1 MKDIIDW
8 CNTNNGFLTGILSI
22 VGLLLSTI
30 AIVVSIH
37 TARLPYRKKIKLG
50 SSALFRVTES
60 TLSPSVWGFEASA
73 TNIGNRP
80 VNMTYIGYA
89 IKSEGKFNK
98 IYPTNRE
105 FDCKAMLEPS
115 EYKGVQFMANEL
127 LSSFSKIDRN
137 TKLYVYASDSEGKE
151 YLHRAGTVGKLIDH
165 IQKKNLFT

>member
-30 AIVVSIH
+30 AIVVSIR

-50 SSALFRVTES
+50 SSALFGVTGS
-60 TLSPSVWGFEASA
+60 MLSPGVIGFEASA

-80 VNMTYIGYA
+80 VSMTYIGYA
-89 IKSEGKFNK
+89 IKSKGKFKK
-98 IYPTNRE
+98 IYPINRD

-127 LSSFSKIDRN
+127 LQSFSKIDRN

-151 YLHRAGTVGKLIDH
+151 YLRKAGTVGKMIDYV
-165 IQKKNLFT
+165 Q